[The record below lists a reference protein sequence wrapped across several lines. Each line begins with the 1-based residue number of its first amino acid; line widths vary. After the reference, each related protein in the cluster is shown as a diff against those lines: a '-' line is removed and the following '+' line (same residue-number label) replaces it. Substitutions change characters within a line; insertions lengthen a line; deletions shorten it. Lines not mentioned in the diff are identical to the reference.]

1 MDKGSNWAVTLLTWL
16 IVAAAAVVA
25 FKLALAVAGALVG
38 LVTFLLF
45 TVLPL
50 AVVGWV
56 IVKLVRFFRRDDEYR
71 PA

>member
-1 MDKGSNWAVTLLTWL
+1 MDKGSNWVVTLLTWL